1 MGLLDDAIK
10 EHLDLRRRHG
20 ADPADVERAEREALG
35 PVRRAP
41 TAQEAEMASDSQ
53 TGGGVA
59 YDQQDE
65 AGWKGER
72 PEADSDLS
80 GYRAARDQEFES
92 EFDDEED
99 LEPEPEPK
107 RASRPSRLA
116 RIFGK
121 PDREPEPEPEPE
133 LDLEADYPEPE
144 HDEPGFGPPGND
156 PARHK
161 PGLPASGSEERP
173 LGEPAFDPSAPAP
186 APARRPAPSRA
197 PTDPLDDPETFI
209 APQPSAPPRSAPAPG
224 TGDETAQY
232 DVERTPDAGE
242 PGSASAAPDEDV
254 LEETPEF
261 LQDTPDHDRLW
272 FEQRPPRDFNF
283 EG

>member
-1 MGLLDDAIK
+1 
-10 EHLDLRRRHG
+10 
-20 ADPADVERAEREALG
+20 
-35 PVRRAP
+35 
-41 TAQEAEMASDSQ
+41 MASDSQ

-121 PDREPEPEPEPE
+121 PDPEPEPE